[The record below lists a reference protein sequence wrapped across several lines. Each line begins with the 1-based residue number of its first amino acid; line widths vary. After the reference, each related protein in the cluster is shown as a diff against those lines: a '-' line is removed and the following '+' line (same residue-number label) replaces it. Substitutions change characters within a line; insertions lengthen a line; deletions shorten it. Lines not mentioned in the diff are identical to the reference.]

1 MTNLLVAGIAVLL
14 SAVLF
19 NCAGI
24 APANQTGAVTRQ
36 TYFTG
41 DGGKG
46 RSITILPPRSV
57 GLAQNQG
64 YLPDLV
70 ACELVSNFSS
80 FSAMTLFDRVNN
92 QRQYDELL
100 SGLYADDDAAGL
112 DLGHLESTDYM
123 LLGTITRTS
132 TGYVLQLT
140 VNSNSNKTT
149 VAAYSGTVSIAELDD
164 LTGVRRA
171 SLDLLVK
178 MGVQVTERTR
188 TELTVAAAAN
198 RVNAQTAQAQ
208 GIVAQRQGNRM
219 EAMMRFYEAASYD
232 PSLTEAVTR
241 ANTMSA
247 TVRTG
252 RLGGNIRENIRSEI
266 ARRDEDNAWRIEWE
280 GILAEGRR
288 YLRANPPVMARI
300 IYNPNLKPGKI
311 DYDTRTAELT
321 FSLGIMGVSFP
332 PAVIR
337 MIGDL
342 NAGVRATGRN
352 LDWELDLLN
361 PQDIWEDYFTVRF
374 RAELLNDAGQVIDSD
389 TDYFALYINQTGT
402 SRNGDIF
409 KLGFTVGADRISDTM
424 TVRIDCRTDYPVQ
437 VTTGSVSRIRTQ
449 KNTREYWESSIFF
462 ADGLFSDGDSCEVF
476 GLQRYW
482 SPFPFT
488 SVGIGIGIGSGDIEH
503 GEIWYDAGHRYY
515 REFSYGKTVK
525 TQGSFSSIAT
535 MAGLVYPI
543 FNSEDFSGQIFADL
557 ILEMGMFGDMRGMI
571 TDWLTPGFDLGVVV
585 INDFYES
592 IRLGFSLKYKGMWYQ
607 NNYIN
612 FIGIGFIIDLSTD
625 GMRVN

>member
-1 MTNLLVAGIAVLL
+1 MSRMTNLLVAGIAVLL
-14 SAVLF
+14 SATLF

-149 VAAYSGTVSIAELDD
+149 VAAYSGTVSIVDLDN

-252 RLGGNIRENIRSEI
+252 RLGDDIRENIRNEI
-266 ARRDEDNAWRIEWE
+266 ALRNEWE
-280 GILAEGRR
+280 RILAEGRR

-300 IYNPNLKPGKI
+300 IYNPNLKLGKI
-311 DYDTRTAELT
+311 NYNTRTAEFT

-332 PAVIR
+332 PAVNR
-337 MIGDL
+337 MIRDL
-342 NAGVRATGRN
+342 NAGLRATGRN
-352 LDWELDLLN
+352 RDWNLDPLSPE
-361 PQDIWEDYFTVRF
+361 DIWGDFTVEF
-374 RAELLNDAGQVIDSD
+374 NAVLLNDAGQVIASTD
-389 TDYFALYINQTGT
+389 TVDYGLFMDIIQTGT
-402 SRNGDIF
+402 SRNGDIL
-409 KLGFTVGADRISDTM
+409 KLGFTVGADRITDTM
-424 TVRIDCRTDYPVQ
+424 TVRIDYQSRYPVQ
-437 VTTGSVSRIRTQ
+437 VTTGSVSRIRTRS
-449 KNTREYWESSIFF
+449 NTREYVEGSFF
-462 ADGLFSDGDSCEVF
+462 YFDLGGDSYF
-476 GLQRYW
+476 SRFQGLGLQFYW
-482 SPFPFT
+482 SPISFT
-488 SVGIGIGIGSGDIEH
+488 SIGIEGRWASARGNNAFKEELPPH
-503 GEIWYDAGHRYY
+503 YL
-515 REFSYGKTVK
+515 
-525 TQGSFSSIAT
+525 SIAFT
-535 MAGLVYPI
+535 AGLVYPI
-543 FNSEDFSGQIFADL
+543 FDSDGLSAHIFSDL
-557 ILEMGMFGDMRGMI
+557 ILEMGTFSSVRGVI
-571 TDWLTPGFDLGVVV
+571 TDWLTPGFDLGGAYMLPS
-585 INDFYES
+585 DF
-592 IRLGFSLKYKGMWYQ
+592 IKVAFSFKYRGMWYQ
-607 NNYIN
+607 NIYTNSIV
-612 FIGIGFIIDLSTD
+612 FGIGL
-625 GMRVN
+625 GLGY